1 MRKWII
7 SLPLIAT
14 TIIPV
19 HAASPNASTDSFYF
33 VAMDQPVRDNA
44 NVLKKA
50 FSKLGH
56 IRPAFAIVNGIK
68 SDSESCSDELYI
80 ERKNLANNSHVPTI
94 ISVTNGDWVNCKNS
108 KSESVAIERL
118 IRLKEI
124 FFENR
129 YSLGSK
135 PLELTR
141 QSLGNRFP
149 NYPENAYWHM
159 NSILFATIHM
169 PSDNNHY
176 IVAAGR
182 NDEFEDRAIANRN
195 WLDRLFRIA
204 SRHHDKG
211 IVLIS
216 DGNPFSPG
224 IKNRQN
230 ITTRDGFYEI
240 RQKLNNLA
248 THYPGRV
255 LFIHGHGT
263 VSPTEIIWK
272 GRLGTLGLHPDW
284 TRIDI
289 NLHTQTIFKA
299 GPAFRKIPRTA
310 KTSRQKRK

>member
-80 ERKNLANNSHVPTI
+80 ERKNLA
-94 ISVTNGDWVNCKNS
+94 K
-108 KSESVAIERL
+108 
-118 IRLKEI
+118 
-124 FFENR
+124 NR
-129 YSLGSK
+129 YSLGNK

-224 IKNRQN
+224 VKNRQN

-263 VSPTEIIWK
+263 ASPTEIIWK